1 MKRMLTIL
9 VVSAILMSF
18 VPAFGLASDAET
30 YGDWEYTVSD
40 GSATIIG
47 YNGFCSGELDIPS
60 QIGGYRVTSIG
71 DYAFEWCDGLTSV
84 VIPDSVTSIGDYAFS
99 ECTGLT
105 SVVIP
110 DSVTSIG
117 DAAFSGCRSLESI
130 TVDKNNG
137 VYHSNGN
144 CLIETASKTL
154 IAGCKNSVIP
164 DDGSVTSIGDYAFSE
179 CTGLTSVVIPGSVT
193 SIGDYAFY
201 CCSSLTSVVIPSS
214 VTSIGYCAFYGCDLT
229 SVFIPGSVTSIG
241 FGAFSAC
248 DNLKSI
254 TVAENNS
261 AYHSKGNRL
270 IEIASKTLIAVGENS
285 VIPDDGSVTSIG
297 DYVFDS
303 RDSLTS
309 IVIPDSVTSIGDY
322 AFFRCDS
329 LTSVD
334 IPGSVTSIGDCAFYR
349 CTGLTSI
356 VIPGSVI
363 SIGAGAFSWCDSLT
377 SVVIPD
383 SVTSIGVDAFYGCD
397 SLTIYGKY
405 GSAAHDYASLWGI
418 PFVGRTLG
426 DINEDGNVDIAD
438 SMLLFYHV
446 AKKTTLSDDELSRC
460 ELTGD
465 GAVDIADSMK
475 LFYFVAKKIPSL
487 D

>member
-1 MKRMLTIL
+1 MLTIL
-9 VVSAILMSF
+9 VVSAMLMSF
-18 VPAFGLASDAET
+18 IPAFGLASDAET
-30 YGDWEYTVSD
+30 YGDWKYTVSD

-71 DYAFEWCDGLTSV
+71 DCAFEWCDGLTSV

-164 DDGSVTSIGDYAFSE
+164 DDGSVTSIGDYAFYS
-179 CTGLTSVVIPGSVT
+179 CDGLTSVVLPEG
-193 SIGDYAFY
+193 
-201 CCSSLTSVVIPSS
+201 
-214 VTSIGYCAFYGCDLT
+214 
-229 SVFIPGSVTSIG
+229 
-241 FGAFSAC
+241 
-248 DNLKSI
+248 
-254 TVAENNS
+254 
-261 AYHSKGNRL
+261 
-270 IEIASKTLIAVGENS
+270 
-285 VIPDDGSVTSIG
+285 
-297 DYVFDS
+297 
-303 RDSLTS
+303 
-309 IVIPDSVTSIGDY
+309 VTSIGDY

-377 SVVIPD
+377 SVVIPG
-383 SVTSIGVDAFYGCD
+383 SVTSIGDYAFYGCD
-397 SLTIYGKY
+397 SLTIHGKY